1 MAIAIYPG
9 SFDPIHN
16 GHIDIARRAARLFDH
31 VYVAVYDR
39 PIKNLLFTT
48 EERLALARA
57 ALADASNISV
67 VAYRDLTVELAR
79 RLGASVIIRGLRAI
93 SDFEWELQLA
103 LTNRKLA
110 PDIETACLMTSIE
123 YAFLSSTIVKDVA
136 RHQGDVTNMVP
147 PVVAN
152 ALQEKF
158 QGERRRTGPGVGS

>member
-1 MAIAIYPG
+1 MPTAIYPG

-48 EERLALARA
+48 EERVALARA
-57 ALADASNISV
+57 ALADIPNVSV
-67 VAYRDLTVELAR
+67 VSYKDLTVELAR
-79 RLGASVIIRGLRAI
+79 RLGATVIVRGLRAI
-93 SDFEWELQLA
+93 SDFEWEMQLA

-136 RHQGDVTNMVP
+136 RHRGDVSNMVP
-147 PVVAN
+147 EPVAR
-152 ALQEKF
+152 ALRARFE
-158 QGERRRTGPGVGS
+158 S

>member
-1 MAIAIYPG
+1 MPIAIYPG

-16 GHIDIARRAARLFDH
+16 GHIDITRRAARLFDH

-48 EERLALARA
+48 EERVALARA
-57 ALADASNISV
+57 ALADIPNVSV
-67 VAYRDLTVELAR
+67 VSYRDLTVELAR
-79 RLGASVIIRGLRAI
+79 RLGATVIVRGLRAI
-93 SDFEWELQLA
+93 SDFEWEMQLA

-136 RHQGDVTNMVP
+136 RHRGDVSNMVP
-147 PVVAN
+147 EPVAQ
-152 ALQEKF
+152 ALRDKF
-158 QGERRRTGPGVGS
+158 N

>member
-1 MAIAIYPG
+1 MPNAIYPG

-39 PIKNLLFTT
+39 PLKHLLFST
-48 EERLALARA
+48 EERVDLARA
-57 ALADASNISV
+57 ALGDVPNISV
-67 VAYRDLTVELAR
+67 VAYRDLTVALAR
-79 RLGASVIIRGLRAI
+79 RLGATVIVRGLRAI

-136 RHQGDVTNMVP
+136 RHGGDVTNMVP
-147 PVVAN
+147 PVVAE
-152 ALQEKF
+152 ALY
-158 QGERRRTGPGVGS
+158 RRFGVGGQE

>member
-1 MAIAIYPG
+1 MPIAVYPG

-16 GHIDIARRAARLFDH
+16 GHIDIARRAAHLFEH
-31 VYVAVYDR
+31 VYVAVYDT
-39 PIKNLLFTT
+39 PSKHLLFTT
-48 EERLALARA
+48 EERVALARA
-57 ALADASNISV
+57 ALAHIPNVSV
-67 VAYRDLTVELAR
+67 VSYHDLTVELAR
-79 RLGASVIIRGLRAI
+79 RLGAAVIVRGLRAI

-147 PVVAN
+147 PVVAQ
-152 ALQEKF
+152 ALREKF
-158 QGERRRTGPGVGS
+158 QDQ

>member
-1 MAIAIYPG
+1 MPIAVYPG

-16 GHIDIARRAARLFDH
+16 GHVDIARRAARLFEH

-39 PIKNLLFTT
+39 PSKHLLFTT
-48 EERLALARA
+48 EERVALAST
-57 ALADASNISV
+57 ALADVPNVSV
-67 VAYRDLTVELAR
+67 VSYKDLTVELAR
-79 RLGASVIIRGLRAI
+79 RLGATVIVRGLRAI

-136 RHQGDVTNMVP
+136 RHHGDVTNMVP
-147 PVVAN
+147 PVVAE
-152 ALQEKF
+152 ALREKF
-158 QGERRRTGPGVGS
+158 QGQ